1 MSLCFIILG
10 IHTCVDL
17 QSRQGKKK
25 VVYPSELHFSTGS
38 TIGTFLS
45 QGDDDASTYV
55 PSLPSIPEHIRKGR
69 SGRNK

>member
-1 MSLCFIILG
+1 V
-10 IHTCVDL
+10 HA
-17 QSRQGKKK
+17 
-25 VVYPSELHFSTGS
+25 SERHISTGS

-45 QGDDDASTYV
+45 QGGDDASTYV